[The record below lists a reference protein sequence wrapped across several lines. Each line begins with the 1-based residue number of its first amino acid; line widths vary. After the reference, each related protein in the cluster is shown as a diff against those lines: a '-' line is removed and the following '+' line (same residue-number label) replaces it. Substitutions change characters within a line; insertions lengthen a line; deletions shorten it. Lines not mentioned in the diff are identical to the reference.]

1 MLVPSGSE
9 GCGISSRDFCSTSE
23 SSAATTD
30 SDMAVS
36 LYVVWSYVVWRY
48 AVWSYA
54 VRGVVGTGGQ
64 S

>member
-1 MLVPSGSE
+1 
-9 GCGISSRDFCSTSE
+9 
-23 SSAATTD
+23 
-30 SDMAVS
+30 MAVS

-54 VRGVVGTGGQ
+54 VRGVVGIGGQ